1 MTPTAAEPDLTAE
14 QLAVVEAVASGIGH
28 VFVTGRAGT
37 GKSTLLRHLVDT
49 SEKNLAVCAPTGVA
63 ALHVGGQTI
72 HSLFGLPIGVIA
84 DHPLRQSE
92 ELKRLLG
99 TLDTLVIDEV
109 SMVDADLLD
118 AIDRSLRQARRRRE
132 PFGGVQVVLF
142 GDPFQLAPVPGGPEE
157 RAYFADRY
165 RSAWFFDA
173 RVWDEAELVIH
184 ELRQIHR
191 QRDDVF
197 ARALTAVRHGRV
209 DQTMADLL
217 NDAGARPV
225 PPGEDAVVLA
235 TRNSTVAQINAR
247 ELARLGGSVKSAAAE
262 IDGEFGSRA
271 FPADEVLELKVGAKV
286 MFLRND
292 TSGDARWVNGTV
304 GTVTKISSGV
314 VKVEVD
320 GQDHDVRPA
329 TWEKFKYQYSA
340 ATQALGRQVV
350 AEFRQFPLRLAWA
363 VTIHKSQG
371 QTYDRALIDLGS
383 GAFAP
388 GQTYVALSRLRTL
401 EGLHMTRPLRPRDV
415 IVDQDVIRFMRA
427 NPVGDDGLRRH
438 GGDAVTERPTL
449 L

>member
-1 MTPTAAEPDLTAE
+1 MTPSAREPDLTEE
-14 QLAVVEAVASGIGH
+14 QLAVVAAVEVGVEHI
-28 VFVTGRAGT
+28 FVTGRAGT
-37 GKSTLLRHLVDT
+37 GKSTLLRHLIDT
-49 SEKNLAVCAPTGVA
+49 SDRNIVVCAPTGVA
-63 ALHVGGQTI
+63 ALNVGGQTI

-92 ELKRLLG
+92 ELRRLLG

-118 AIDRSLRQARRRRE
+118 AIDRSLRQARRRPRE

-142 GDPFQLAPVPGGPEE
+142 GDPFQLSPVPGGPEE

-173 RVWDEAELVIH
+173 RVWDETELVIH

-191 QRDDVF
+191 QRDPVF
-197 ARALTAVRHGRV
+197 AEALTAVRHGRV

-225 PPGEDAVVLA
+225 PAGEDAVVLA
-235 TRNSTVAQINAR
+235 TRNATVAQINAR
-247 ELARLGGSVKSAAAE
+247 ELAQLGGRVKSAAAE
-262 IDGEFGSRA
+262 IDGEFGSRS

-304 GTVTKISSGV
+304 GTVMQITDI

-320 GQDHDVRPA
+320 GQEHDVRPA
-329 TWEKFKYQYSA
+329 TWEKFKYQYSQ

-401 EGLHMTRPLRPRDV
+401 DGLHLTRPLRPRDV
-415 IVDQDVIRFMRA
+415 IVDQDVIRFLRA
-427 NPVGDDGLRRH
+427 NPAGESGLRRH
-438 GGDAVTERPTL
+438 GGAVAPAPTL